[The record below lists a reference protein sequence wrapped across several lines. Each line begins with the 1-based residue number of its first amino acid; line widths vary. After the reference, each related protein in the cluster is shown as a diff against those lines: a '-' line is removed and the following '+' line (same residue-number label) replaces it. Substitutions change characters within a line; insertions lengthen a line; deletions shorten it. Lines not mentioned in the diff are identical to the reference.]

1 MEIINND
8 KNNFTGLDNNNH
20 IESWI
25 IEKVKIETAM
35 TTLSGMERRAT
46 RMAVI
51 TKATITARIYSDN
64 INSNGSRNNEC
75 QQ

>member
-1 MEIINND
+1 MEIINKD

-51 TKATITARIYSDN
+51 TKATIMARVYSDN
-64 INSNGSRNNEC
+64 INSNGNRNNE
-75 QQ
+75 

>member
-8 KNNFTGLDNNNH
+8 KNNSTGLDNNNH

-46 RMAVI
+46 RMARV
-51 TKATITARIYSDN
+51 YSDN
-64 INSNGSRNNEC
+64 INSNGSRNNE
-75 QQ
+75 

>member
-51 TKATITARIYSDN
+51 TEATIMARVDSDN
-64 INSNGSRNNEC
+64 INSNCSRNNE
-75 QQ
+75 

>member
-20 IESWI
+20 IASWI

-51 TKATITARIYSDN
+51 TKATIMARVDSDN
-64 INSNGSRNNEC
+64 INSNGSRNNE
-75 QQ
+75 

>member
-51 TKATITARIYSDN
+51 TKATIMARVYSDN
-64 INSNGSRNNEC
+64 INSNGSRNNE
-75 QQ
+75 

>member
-1 MEIINND
+1 M
-8 KNNFTGLDNNNH
+8 KTTTLAGLDNNNH

-25 IEKVKIETAM
+25 IEKVKIETDM

-51 TKATITARIYSDN
+51 TKATIMARVYSDN
-64 INSNGSRNNEC
+64 INSNDSRKNE
-75 QQ
+75 

>member
-20 IESWI
+20 IASSI

-51 TKATITARIYSDN
+51 TKATIMARVDSDN
-64 INSNGSRNNEC
+64 INSNGSRNNE
-75 QQ
+75 